1 MSFLCS
7 ARCGVFACR
16 PPVLCMILPMTM
28 PSNAASVA
36 YHRSPASTIGLII
49 SALAMLGWLAIL
61 VLIFSVH
68 KEPPTG
74 DPMGDVFIA
83 PANGLAYLY
92 QALVGIVGLSV
103 NGTLS
108 LVGTLVSAAA
118 YGQGKE
124 PRRRGHCA
132 RRRRSLGRHR
142 PGRLAARGVGR
153 ALAA

>member
-1 MSFLCS
+1 
-7 ARCGVFACR
+7 
-16 PPVLCMILPMTM
+16 M

-49 SALAMLGWLAIL
+49 SSLAMLGWLAIL

-92 QALVGIVGLSV
+92 QVLVGIVGLSV

-108 LVGTLVSAAA
+108 LVGTLV
-118 YGQGKE
+118 
-124 PRRRGHCA
+124 A
-132 RRRRSLGRHR
+132 RRPMAKARSACAAVGIAIGVAGLLVGIALVVW
-142 PGRLAARGVGR
+142 RLVAWDV
-153 ALAA
+153 L